1 MSIDDSRFLNADPFE
16 IFNEWFIE
24 AKNTE
29 INDPDAIALA
39 TVNKEGFPSV
49 RMVLLKEYNKDGFI
63 FYTNYKSRKA
73 NELLET
79 QNASFVIHWKSLR
92 RQIRVVGRIE
102 KVSSQKTSTYFS
114 SRGRGSQ
121 IGAWASKQ
129 SQILKDRQTLID
141 NAKSIDEKYSSTV
154 PTPPHWGGFRII
166 PFEIEFWIDGDH
178 RLHDRFQ
185 YKLSNNNWICNRLY
199 P

>member
-1 MSIDDSRFLNADPFE
+1 MSIDDSNFLNADPFE

-63 FYTNYKSRKA
+63 FYTNYNSRKA

-141 NAKSIDEKYSSTV
+141 NAKRIDEKYSSTV